1 MGEILPLA
9 FTMMVGP
16 QIITSIILVTAKN
29 VVRPSLAYILGV
41 AVASLSGTLAF
52 SLLAQVFDWTVGGT
66 NDPSPVALFLQTALI
81 LLLIFAS
88 IRTYM
93 KRKTITLPKWM
104 SKLQDPNSRE
114 MFKLGLLLILLM
126 PSDLVIMATVGINL
140 ASNSGNQI
148 ALFPFIAL
156 TVLIAA
162 MPLIFY
168 LFFRKRAVKL
178 MPKVREWMNGNSWVV
193 SIAAYVIFIILLW
206 G

>member
-1 MGEILPLA
+1 MPLA
-9 FTMMVGP
+9 FTMMIGP
-16 QIITSIILVTAKN
+16 QIITSIILVTAKD

-41 AVASLSGTLAF
+41 AVASLSGTLVFA
-52 SLLAQVFDWTVGGT
+52 LLARIFDWTKEGAGE
-66 NDPSPVALFLQTALI
+66 PSPVALFIQTALV

-93 KRKTITLPKWM
+93 KRATITLPKWM
-104 SKLQDPNSRE
+104 SKLQNPNSRE

-126 PSDLVIMATVGINL
+126 PSDLIIMATVGINL
-140 ASNSGNQI
+140 ASNSQNQI

-162 MPLIFY
+162 MPLLFY
-168 LFFRKRAVKL
+168 LLFHKKAVEV

-193 SIAAYVIFIILLW
+193 SITAYVIFIILLW